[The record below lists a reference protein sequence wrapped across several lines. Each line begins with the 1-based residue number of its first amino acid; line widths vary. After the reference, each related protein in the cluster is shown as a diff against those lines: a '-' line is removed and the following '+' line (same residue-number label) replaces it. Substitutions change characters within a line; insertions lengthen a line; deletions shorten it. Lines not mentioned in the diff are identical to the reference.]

1 MKYAV
6 ISTINGTFKIE
17 AEYEDNLKG
26 ALVFFHQKCAT
37 LWNAD
42 DVVEAVVQIVDQNLR
57 IVDGKSETIAHPIVE
72 PVE

>member
-6 ISTINGTFKIE
+6 QTVINGTFKIE

-26 ALVFFHQKCAT
+26 ALVFYHQKCAT

-42 DVVEAVVQIVDQNLR
+42 DVETAVVQIVDQNLR
-57 IVDGKSETIAHPIVE
+57 IVDGKSETINHPIVE
-72 PVE
+72 PAE